1 MIGPG
6 ERRGAYRTTIDAFLT
21 DAAGRSY
28 ITFEDYAVAVLD
40 ELEQPQHVGR
50 RFGVAY

>member
-1 MIGPG
+1 MLAD
-6 ERRGAYRTTIDAFLT
+6 GAGKSF
-21 DAAGRSY
+21 

-40 ELEQPQHVGR
+40 EMEKPQNIRR